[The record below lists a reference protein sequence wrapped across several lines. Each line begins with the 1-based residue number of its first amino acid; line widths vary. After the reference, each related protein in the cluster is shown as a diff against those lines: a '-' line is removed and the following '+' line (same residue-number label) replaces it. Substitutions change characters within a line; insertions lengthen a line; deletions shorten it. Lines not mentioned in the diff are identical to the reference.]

1 MLSQKI
7 NDFATYGLIT
17 LLFAPHAT
25 KECVNSICNGVVF
38 ISPTIQ
44 AFITPY
50 VEMDIS
56 WHGFLVQTLW
66 APPLILAM
74 WVLFKLRDSNK
85 FKKFFG
91 IYAVRWAIF
100 FGVLVIYYNL
110 FFWAGLRDYTLPTF
124 IF

>member
-1 MLSQKI
+1 MISQKI
-7 NDFATYGLIT
+7 NDLVTYALVT

-25 KECVNSICNGVVF
+25 KECVDTCKEIVF
-38 ISPTIQ
+38 VSPTIQ

-50 VEMDIS
+50 MTMDIS
-56 WHGFLVQTLW
+56 WHGFLVQLLW
-66 APPLILAM
+66 APPL
-74 WVLFKLRDSNK
+74 VLTIWFLFTLRDSVK
-85 FKKFFG
+85 YKAYFS
-91 IYAVRWAIF
+91 IYALRWAIF